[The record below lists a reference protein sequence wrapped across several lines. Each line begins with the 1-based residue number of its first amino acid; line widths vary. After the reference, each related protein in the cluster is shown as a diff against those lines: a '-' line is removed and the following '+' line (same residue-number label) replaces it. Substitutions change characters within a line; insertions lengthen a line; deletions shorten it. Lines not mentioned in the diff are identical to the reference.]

1 MTKDVLA
8 HEGVMLEELFAD
20 PIVWLVM
27 RADGVTREQIVE
39 LLRTASSDLG
49 SKEGAAIRDKGA
61 PERSPGQYRPC
72 VGIMLLNAR
81 NQVLVGRR
89 RDVEGEAWQMPQG
102 GIDDAE
108 SPKGAAYRELKEE
121 IGADNAEVL
130 AESKNWLYYD
140 LPADLVGKAWGGR
153 WRGQRQKWFVMRLTG
168 SEAEITV
175 DTDHPEFSSWK
186 WVQVDELGSLVV
198 SFKRNV
204 YLSVIA
210 EFRDVIDPPAATTV

>member
-1 MTKDVLA
+1 MTKGVFA
-8 HEGVMLEELFAD
+8 HDCAKLEELFAD

-27 RADGVTREQIVE
+27 KADGVTRQQIVE
-39 LLRTASSDLG
+39 LLRTASSDLA
-49 SKEGAAIRDKGA
+49 SKEGGPIAPDGA
-61 PERSPGQYRPC
+61 PGRSPNQYRPC

-81 NQVLVGRR
+81 NEVLVGRR

-108 SPKGAAYRELKEE
+108 NPKDAACRELKEE
-121 IGADNAEVL
+121 IGAHNAQVL
-130 AESKNWLYYD
+130 AESKDWLYYD
-140 LPADLVGKAWGGR
+140 LPADLVGKAWRGR

-168 SEAEITV
+168 SEAELNV
-175 DTDHPEFSSWK
+175 DTDHPEFSTWK
-186 WVQVDELGSLVV
+186 WVPVDELGSLVV

-210 EFRDVIDPPAATTV
+210 EFRDVIDLPVAPTV